1 MQTMA
6 TVVLT
11 AAAWGV
17 WLHACSIA
25 ATAVAEQLQAVLE
38 WNCWHLQGRLS
49 AWFARHLLINVTQ
62 QECDCLHSA
71 QLVLSLHVQ

>member
-1 MQTMA
+1 MQTTA

-38 WNCWHLQGRLS
+38 WKSL
-49 AWFARHLLINVTQ
+49 AFAKPTKRV
-62 QECDCLHSA
+62 
-71 QLVLSLHVQ
+71 VR